1 MVPFSFAGRD
11 LLALGSGAL
20 FWPAR
25 GAVLVAD
32 LHFEKASWYARG
44 GQMLPPYDSL
54 ATLADLTARLLA
66 GLDPVLVDEQPD
78 FVLAQGDT
86 TTVFATALAC
96 FYRKLRFGH
105 VEAGLRT
112 GDKL

>member
-11 LLALGSGAL
+11 FLALGSGAL

-25 GAVLVAD
+25 GALLVAD

-54 ATLADLTARLLA
+54 ATLADLTVSTTMRDAIACPMRRRRGCAR
-66 GLDPVLVDEQPD
+66 
-78 FVLAQGDT
+78 
-86 TTVFATALAC
+86 
-96 FYRKLRFGH
+96 
-105 VEAGLRT
+105 
-112 GDKL
+112 